1 MGANSR
7 SVTYGVDVV
16 FCIDATES
24 MFPFLG
30 VVKEN
35 ALHFYQDFMRI
46 MEQKQKK
53 VEAPRACRRFS
64 GTIWQDGREAMLVTN
79 FFELPA
85 QSVSWRPAS
94 AVLRPRAAETIPRTA
109 WRRLPMRLSPTGIPN
124 QKESAMS
131 LRSGRMLHMI
141 SDSGRAAKELP
152 PRHG

>member
-46 MEQKQKK
+46 MEQK
-53 VEAPRACRRFS
+53 EP
-64 GTIWQDGREAMLVTN
+64 
-79 FFELPA
+79 
-85 QSVSWRPAS
+85 
-94 AVLRPRAAETIPRTA
+94 A
-109 WRRLPMRLSPTGIPN
+109 WRTKNILRLYP
-124 QKESAMS
+124 EDFA
-131 LRSGRMLHMI
+131 
-141 SDSGRAAKELP
+141 E
-152 PRHG
+152 